1 MQTLLDKITFL
12 TELAL
17 QQKNRVKT
25 LENQLA
31 QSEQKISNQRE
42 IIENHKSIIDGLQN
56 QLKVSTLAG
65 RLENLDTIG
74 KATLKKQISELI
86 KEIDATVNFL
96 ETV

>member
-1 MQTLLDKITFL
+1 MKSLQDKISHL

-17 QQKNRVKT
+17 QQKNQLQSLK
-25 LENQLA
+25 NQLA
-31 QSEQKISNQRE
+31 QSEQKILNQRE

-56 QLKVSTLAG
+56 QVKIATLAG

-86 KEIDATVNFL
+86 KEIEQSIHFL